1 MTLLMLLL
9 HTGVEG
15 MSDPRR
21 GCVKARGMNVS
32 LGVRGGACCSAQV
45 LPALLMQHSEVIMWS
60 LPCSRDTLE
69 WCSLSQNLSWLDTF
83 G

>member
-32 LGVRGGACCSAQV
+32 LGVRGGGMLQCSSSACIADATQ
-45 LPALLMQHSEVIMWS
+45 
-60 LPCSRDTLE
+60 
-69 WCSLSQNLSWLDTF
+69 
-83 G
+83 